1 MKDINKAIEDCD
13 KEIEILKKTLKDKQL
28 EKNNLILK
36 RDNGVWIPQ
45 DGEHYYITTPDNKV
59 NEITWGINEKTDEDL
74 YNAGNV
80 IQTLE
85 EATLI
90 AYEERLRRKLIAY
103 KKKNDISDEKLF
115 RTEGYEPYVWIIS
128 YDKDNKCYK
137 AKAHQYNDFLSIYF
151 NSQTVCWK
159 AINTF
164 KEDLIYYA
172 MLKENLNDKKNN
184 NGDE

>member
-103 KKKNDISDEKLF
+103 KKKNDVSDEELF

-128 YDKDNKCYK
+128 YDKDNECYK
-137 AKAHQYNDFLSIYF
+137 AKVNKYNDFLSIYF
-151 NSQTVCWK
+151 NSQTVCWN

-164 KEDLIYYA
+164 KEDLIHYY